1 MWPPVRT
8 SRPNCCY
15 RCICAEH
22 PSETQ
27 PPINDHPWL
36 SPCSPPPPL
45 SAAETMDPLRFTS
58 PLLPATSLC
67 RANFST
73 LLTFSQ
79 RWKRRPSA
87 GWPALEKTGKP
98 GNRTFDES
106 LDITVFASILA
117 FLLFPCFFLCFL
129 CFFAF
134 VFVFFFLERSCMRWE
149 KVREAIVSV
158 ELEIERGTVVD
169 GDTEQVLVNGISQL
183 KFSNWNFYVC
193 RRLS

>member
-1 MWPPVRT
+1 MTARDACESSPYDASELICGLLSERADRT
-8 SRPNCCY
+8 VAIVASVQNTPAKRNP
-15 RCICAEH
+15 RSTI
-22 PSETQ
+22 T
-27 PPINDHPWL
+27 L
-36 SPCSPPPPL
+36 GSPLAPPL

-106 LDITVFASILA
+106 LDITVFAGILA
-117 FLLFPCFFLCFL
+117 FLLFRCFFLCFL

-158 ELEIERGTVVD
+158 ELEIERVV
-169 GDTEQVLVNGISQL
+169 EMAILR
-183 KFSNWNFYVC
+183 KC
-193 RRLS
+193 